1 MRMSITLM
9 AGLLWSHV
17 AMMGY
22 SILTGIQYDHAITYN
37 WLYGVL
43 FAVNFITAIIMSL
56 AAWDKKFFEMAL
68 QATINLMLTSGVTI
82 WAYGTLLNQDAF
94 IFSLQRGF
102 RYFFIAL
109 AMGLLLKFYKQMVWS
124 ETLRKS
130 GTIRKA
136 LNDVLDEQQEVKN
149 E

>member
-22 SILTGIQYDHAITYN
+22 AILTGTQYDHAITYP
-37 WLYGVL
+37 WLYGLL
-43 FAVNFITAIIMSL
+43 FAVNLVTAIIMSL

-102 RYFFIAL
+102 RYLFIAL

-130 GTIRKA
+130 GNIRQA
-136 LNDVLDEQQEVKN
+136 LNDVLEEQEVKN
-149 E
+149 K